1 MFVVA
6 SPSSFGNDRR
16 VAAGRPL
23 TTGAALAG
31 LAANRVDEPRFAINE
46 TLPGSRDMYEQIF
59 RQVLFPLY
67 EGVVKRR
74 NTHVYLAEY
83 ERSQWASPAE
93 LEALRLIKLN
103 KLLAHCWEH
112 VPFLARYWRSHGL
125 DARPLSRVDDIAR
138 YPTID
143 KRLIG
148 DNYEEMRAKS
158 VGSQRLAKTTGGSTG
173 DPFKFEYSEESYAR
187 RTAVM
192 WRGYRW
198 ANADLGRRTA
208 YLWGVGAPGAGLRGL
223 KDRFYHLAFN
233 RLFLSSFVMSD
244 EKVGEYLT
252 ILNKFQPRI
261 IVGYV
266 APLVLMAKWIVE
278 HKAQAHRPLAL
289 ISGAEPLTTP
299 DREVIERAFGAP
311 VFNTYGCREFMLLA
325 AECSEHKGL
334 HVSADHLIVET
345 VDNAGRPVV
354 EETGAVC
361 VTDLHNF
368 AMPFVRY
375 LNGDQATLSTT
386 LCRCGRSLPVFSSI
400 DGRLLDVIV
409 TPDGRQVAGEF
420 FVYVMLEFPDIRRY
434 QVVQNIREEV
444 EIKVVRNTPLSDA
457 EKRRLAA
464 KIVAHM
470 GPAMRVR
477 IDEVDDIRVTPSG
490 KRRVTVSN
498 IRQ

>member
-1 MFVVA
+1 
-6 SPSSFGNDRR
+6 
-16 VAAGRPL
+16 
-23 TTGAALAG
+23 
-31 LAANRVDEPRFAINE
+31 
-46 TLPGSRDMYEQIF
+46 MYEQIF
-59 RQVLFPLY
+59 RQVLFPFY

-83 ERSQWASPAE
+83 ERSQWLPPAD
-93 LEALRLIKLN
+93 LEALRLAKLN

-125 DARPLSRVDDIAR
+125 DARPLSRVDEITG

-148 DNYEEMRAKS
+148 DNFEEMRAKNVHS
-158 VGSQRLAKTTGGSTG
+158 RLAKTTGGSTG
-173 DPFKFEYSEESYAR
+173 DPLKFEYTEESYAR

-208 YLWGVGAPGAGLRGL
+208 YLWGVGAPGPGLQGL

-244 EKVGEYLT
+244 ET
-252 ILNKFQPRI
+252 IGDYVATLNKFRPRI

-266 APLVLMAKWIVE
+266 APLVHMAKWIVE
-278 HKAQAHRPLAL
+278 HGAQLHRPLAL
-289 ISGAEPLTTP
+289 ISGAEPLTMP
-299 DREVIERAFGAP
+299 DRQVIERAFGAP

-345 VDNAGRPVV
+345 VDTAGRPKVG
-354 EETGAVC
+354 ETGAVC
-361 VTDLHNF
+361 VTDLHNY

-375 LNGDQATLSTT
+375 LNGDQATFSAAP
-386 LCRCGRSLPVFSSI
+386 CGCGRSLPVFSSI

-409 TPDGRQVAGEF
+409 TPDGSQVAGEF
-420 FVYVMLEFPDIRRY
+420 FVYVMLEFPDVRRY
-434 QVVQNIREEV
+434 QVVQNARDEV
-444 EIKVVRNTPLSDA
+444 EMRIVRSTPLSDA
-457 EKRRLAA
+457 EKQRMTA
-464 KIVAHM
+464 KIAAHM
-470 GPAMRVR
+470 GSQVRVR
-477 IDEVDDIRVTPSG
+477 IAEMDDIPLTPSG